1 MARNLVAPPIGLEPI
16 TVRWLGM
23 SAATSGKPD
32 QKVLNMRDYKR
43 SPGVTNSSVTKRKS
57 DSGTVVPIV
66 NVHPVFNHPY
76 ALSEDWESAIG
87 AWITWLRIAG
97 IPSTTIRLRRGHIRM
112 VARTSQTKGPAH
124 VDLGVLVRVCSEHQW
139 SNEHRRGVRRSLI
152 MFFEWAI
159 SEGRVDENPAVGL
172 PKVPGGTPNPR
183 PCPEHLWSELVRTAP
198 PREKMMVRLAGEL
211 GMRRAEVA
219 VCHRDDLLRDSTGF
233 ALLVHGKGG
242 RQRLLPITDSLAH
255 AIIAFCPGGYLFPG
269 QENGHLSAHY
279 VGKLIGNRMP
289 QGWSMHKLRHRF
301 ATLGLAA
308 TGDLLAMRD
317 ALGHASVA
325 TTQLYTASYPG
336 KVRDVV
342 EAVAAPL
349 PPHLTSV
356 KTYQRV

>member
-1 MARNLVAPPIGLEPI
+1 MARNSVAPPIGLEPI
-16 TVRWLGM
+16 TVRWVGVT
-23 SAATSGKPD
+23 AATSGKPD
-32 QKVLNMRDYKR
+32 QKVLIMPPLAGTIK
-43 SPGVTNSSVTKRKS
+43 VTNSSITKRKR
-57 DSGTVVPIV
+57 DSGTPVPIV

-76 ALSEDWESAIG
+76 VLPGDWEDAVG
-87 AWITWLRIAG
+87 AWTTWLRISG
-97 IPSTTIRLRRGHIRM
+97 IPSTTIRLRRGHIRK
-112 VARTSQTKGPAH
+112 VARNSLTAGPAH
-124 VDLGVLVRVCSEHQW
+124 IDLAVLVRVCSEHQW
-139 SNEHRRGVRRSLI
+139 SNEHRRGIRRSLI
-152 MFFEWAI
+152 MFFDWAI
-159 SEGRVDENPAVGL
+159 AEGRVDGNPAVGL

-183 PCPEHLWSELVRTAP
+183 PCPEHMWAELVRTAP

-219 VCHRDDLLRDSTGF
+219 VCHRNDLLRDATGF
-233 ALLVHGKGG
+233 ALVVHGKGG
-242 RQRLLPITDSLAH
+242 RQRLLPITDDLANT
-255 AIIAFCPGGYLFPG
+255 IIAFCPGGYLFPG

-279 VGKLIGNRMP
+279 VGKLIGSRMP

-325 TTQLYTASYPG
+325 TTQLYTATYTG
-336 KVRDVV
+336 KVRDIV

-356 KTYQRV
+356 KTYQSV